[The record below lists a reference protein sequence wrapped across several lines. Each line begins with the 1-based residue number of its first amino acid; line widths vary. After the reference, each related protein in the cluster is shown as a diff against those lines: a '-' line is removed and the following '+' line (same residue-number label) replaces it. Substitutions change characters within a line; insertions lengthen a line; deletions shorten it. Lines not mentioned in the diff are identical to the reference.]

1 MVGAVFDGCQESD
14 AGSRDIYKQ
23 HADLERN
30 TQSSVGSPDCLFC
43 SFVLEIVVAFFP
55 SGPTSHRVLNK
66 PSRSGGA
73 GGDSGGTGGDSGA
86 AAGDTQT
93 R

>member
-14 AGSRDIYKQ
+14 DGSTDIYKQ
-23 HADLERN
+23 HTDLERN
-30 TQSSVGSPDCLFC
+30 TQSSAGSPDCLFC
-43 SFVLEIVVAFFP
+43 SVVLEIAVAFF
-55 SGPTSHRVLNK
+55 SLNK
-66 PSRSGGA
+66 PSRSGG
-73 GGDSGGTGGDSGA
+73 DSGAAGAAGGDSGA